1 MDQIIEEYGIAILLP
16 MVGAAVLGGF
26 QMLFQMM

>member
-1 MDQIIEEYGIAILLP
+1 MDQIIEEYGIAILLL